1 MCGTTYAGHRP
12 ADINGGFLS
21 LVEKVGIQNDL
32 TIGDG
37 DQVGGDVAGDIAV
50 LSGGNRQRGD

>member
-1 MCGTTYAGHRP
+1 MAGFCP
-12 ADINGGFLS
+12 WLK
-21 LVEKVGIQNDL
+21 KVGIQNDL

-50 LSGGNRQRGD
+50 LSGGNRQRSD